1 MASIS
6 KGPNGRRTIQFVAA
20 DGKRKSVRLGKVP
33 QRLAEVIK
41 VKVEA
46 LNASAISGLPVDGE
60 TAQWV
65 AKLGDELAGKLAAV
79 GLIARRASA
88 ALGAFTQE
96 YVDRRTDIKP
106 RTRINLLAARAR
118 LVEFFGAD
126 KALGA
131 ITPGDADNWL
141 LWLKEKYAN

>member
-1 MASIS
+1 MASITT
-6 KGPNGRRTIQFVAA
+6 GPNGRRTIQFVAA
-20 DGKRKSVRLGKVP
+20 DGKRKSVRLGKVS
-33 QRLAEVIK
+33 QRIAEVVK

-46 LNASAISGLPVDGE
+46 LNGAAITGLPIDGE

-88 ALGAFTQE
+88 VLGAFTRE

-118 LVEFFGAD
+118 LVEVFGAD
-126 KALGA
+126 RPLGS

-141 LWLKEKYAN
+141 LWLKE